1 MRLFV
6 AILLPATVRQQ
17 LLKAVEALREQGN
30 GNFTKERNL
39 HLTLAFLGQTPNLRA
54 AVRAVHQVQ
63 EAALELQFEG
73 VGAFG
78 DLIWAGVKKTPELMA
93 LQRQVSMRLREAG
106 FVLQTRPFQP
116 HLTLC
121 RKFRPNGNAVS
132 YKPVERVLSGLISPV
147 SKISLMESVREQGQL
162 VYREQFFEPLQ

>member
-6 AILLPATVRQQ
+6 AILLPAAARQQ
-17 LLKAVEALREQGN
+17 LLKAVEALRVQGS

-39 HLTLAFLGQTPNLRA
+39 HLTLAFLGQTQNLRA

-63 EAALELQFEG
+63 AAALELQFEG

-93 LQRQVSMRLREAG
+93 LQQQVCMRLREAG
-106 FVLQTRPFQP
+106 FMLETRPFQP

-121 RKFRPNGNAVS
+121 RKFQTDGGSIS
-132 YKPVERVLSGLISPV
+132 YEPVERALRGLISSV

-162 VYREQFFEPLQ
+162 VYREQFFEPLH

>member
-63 EAALELQFEG
+63 EAALEL
-73 VGAFG
+73 
-78 DLIWAGVKKTPELMA
+78 
-93 LQRQVSMRLREAG
+93 
-106 FVLQTRPFQP
+106 
-116 HLTLC
+116 
-121 RKFRPNGNAVS
+121 
-132 YKPVERVLSGLISPV
+132 
-147 SKISLMESVREQGQL
+147 
-162 VYREQFFEPLQ
+162 